1 MSIDLNPKQ
10 PQQYNDLLREDLR
23 NRVYPISFVTAIF
36 LGLAAVTNLFISGM
50 NLFAGIDVFL
60 TILFFSVGFF
70 VKEKIISPWFVT
82 GLFLSVFMALF
93 IMTILYSGS
102 VHGILFNYI
111 IVPFVAFYTAGMR
124 VGRVYTLLM
133 LAILSMFIAASAMSL
148 VELSYNQKELSIF
161 LISLTFSTIG
171 AWLFES
177 VREKTFKDFFEQGL
191 KHATLMNAI
200 DEVYYR
206 VGMDGMIQDIDDAII
221 ALTGYTPSEVEGNP
235 IAIFYANPTT
245 RDAYIKALKKNGNVK
260 NYPIEIV
267 GKQGQHVVIA
277 MSSRIVLNAEG
288 VPQYIEGMFRDITEE
303 EQVKDERKEH
313 LAHLQQLTAVEDL
326 LSDDNLEYAI
336 QSVIKKLLL
345 VFSAERAY
353 LSPVMMSKSD
363 DAGYAHQFL
372 VEGVESKSFDLES
385 FIQDEEVKF
394 YLSSMPKRKKKLV
407 IILDDSSLFSNYLLH
422 KLGLSSYVHVLFQ
435 TNAETFWLLGLHNFP
450 HASMN
455 AQEKRLLVDISRRIG
470 SALNQLLLQRAL
482 EAAVVKAEVASKT
495 KGDFV
500 ATISHELRT
509 PLHGII
515 GLLDLM
521 ELEAEG
527 FSLEQQQNLALAQ
540 TSTQV
545 LRSLIDDVLDLSKIE
560 SGKIEMQKQAFSV
573 HQLLCDALIPF
584 VMKAR
589 EKNLGL
595 SLEMR
600 NVAGIIEGDV
610 QRLRQVLLN
619 LVGNAIKFTMHGY
632 VRIVASQDE
641 SNLYIHIEDSGIG
654 IDSKKQAQVF
664 SPFTQVHNEQVLGEN
679 LQEKGTG
686 LGTTIAQYF
695 IKMMGGRL
703 SLQSEPNVGST
714 MTICL
719 PLQQV
724 GLERVSVD
732 LHIEDLIKL
741 PKLRHK
747 HDKKGLSQQIK
758 VREWSVL
765 LAEDDPVGRRVVVKR
780 LQRTGFKVET
790 AADGIKAFAQFQ
802 AGDFDLL
809 LTDVRM
815 PGFSGL
821 QLTQKIRD
829 YEREHQKSPL
839 TIIGLSAYAMEDVK
853 KEALQVGMDDF
864 ITKPVDLQFLIST
877 LEEKFSE

>member
-1 MSIDLNPKQ
+1 MIKTQEYS
-10 PQQYNDLLREDLR
+10 DLLREDLR
-23 NRVYPISFVTAIF
+23 KRVYPISFVTAVF
-36 LGLAAVTNLFISGM
+36 LGLAAATNITITGFSLFV
-50 NLFAGIDVFL
+50 GIDLFL
-60 TILFFSVGFF
+60 ALLFSSVGFF
-70 VKEKIISPWFVT
+70 VKKKIISPWFIT
-82 GLFLSVFMALF
+82 GLFLSVFLILF
-93 IMTILYSGS
+93 VMTILYSGS

-111 IVPFVAFYTAGMR
+111 IVPFVAFYTAGIR
-124 VGRVYTLLM
+124 IGRLYALM
-133 LAILSMFIAASAMSL
+133 MLSILGLFMLGSAMGVL
-148 VELSYNQKELSIF
+148 APSYSQKELAIF
-161 LISLTFSTIG
+161 LISLSFSTIG
-171 AWLFES
+171 AWLFEN
-177 VREKTFKDFFEQGL
+177 VREKTFKDYFEQGL

-221 ALTGYTPSEVEGNP
+221 ALTGFTPSEVEGHP
-235 IAIFYANPTT
+235 ISMFYANPDT
-245 RDAYIKALKKNGNVK
+245 RAAYIKALQENGNVK

-267 GKQGQHVVIA
+267 GKQGQFVVIS
-277 MSSRIVLNAEG
+277 MSSRIVFSQAGE
-288 VPQYIEGMFRDITEE
+288 PQYIEGMFRDITKEQKVKEE
-303 EQVKDERKEH
+303 RREH
-313 LAHLQQLTAVEDL
+313 LAHLQQLTAVENL

-336 QSVIKKLLL
+336 QNVVEELLV
-345 VFSAERAY
+345 VFSAEHAF
-353 LSPVMMSKSD
+353 LAPVSPPKVSD
-363 DAGYAHQFL
+363 ADYAHYFL
-372 VEGVESKSFDLES
+372 AQVDGSKDFNITSLLN
-385 FIQDEEVKF
+385 DEEIKF
-394 YLSSMPKRKKKLV
+394 YLSSMPKKKKNRV
-407 IILDDSSLFSNYLLH
+407 RILDESSLFSNHLED
-422 KLGLSSYVHVLFQ
+422 KLGLKSSSHILLQ

-450 HASMN
+450 NPSLSE
-455 AQEKRLLVDISRRIG
+455 QENRLWVDISRRIT

-521 ELEAEG
+521 ELEAES

-560 SGKIEMQKQAFSV
+560 SGKIEMQKQAFSLE
-573 HQLLCDALIPF
+573 QLLCGALIPF
-584 VMKAR
+584 VMKAK
-589 EKNLGL
+589 EKNLSL
-595 SLEMR
+595 NLEMK
-600 NVAGIIEGDV
+600 NVAEVIEGDV

-632 VRIVASQDE
+632 VRIVTSQDDE
-641 SNLYIHIEDSGIG
+641 SLYIHIEDSGIG
-654 IDSKKQAQVF
+654 IDSEKQRNVF
-664 SPFTQVHNEQVLGEN
+664 SPFVQVHNEQVLGKN

-695 IKMMGGRL
+695 IKMMGGEL
-703 SLQSEPNVGST
+703 TLQSEPNVGST
-714 MTICL
+714 MIICL

-724 GLERVSVD
+724 GLDKVSLD
-732 LHIEDLIKL
+732 MQMDDLIKVPEL
-741 PKLRHK
+741 MHK
-747 HDKKGLSQQIK
+747 HDKAALKSMRK
-758 VREWSVL
+758 TRAWSVL

-780 LQRTGFKVET
+780 LQRAGFKVET
-790 AADGIKAFAQFQ
+790 AADGIKAFAQFK
-802 AGDFDLL
+802 AGQFDLL

-829 YEREHQKSPL
+829 YEYEHQVPPI

-864 ITKPVDLQFLIST
+864 ITKPVDLQLLINA
-877 LEEKFSE
+877 LEEKCGE